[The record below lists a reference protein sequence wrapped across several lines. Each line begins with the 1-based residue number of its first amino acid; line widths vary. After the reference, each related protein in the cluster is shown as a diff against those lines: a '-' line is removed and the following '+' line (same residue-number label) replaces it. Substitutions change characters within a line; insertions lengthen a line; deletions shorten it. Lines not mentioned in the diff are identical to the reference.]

1 MIFGADFA
9 DFVDSADQELTS
21 YDHSD
26 GTLQN
31 RKVIATT
38 PAPIPPATE
47 APGVFDGLCTDGVG
61 NIWVARWSD
70 GRVVGY
76 TPEGEIICNIN
87 VPGARNV
94 TIPCFGGEPF
104 LLCPGQ

>member
-1 MIFGADFA
+1 MLTCPDYI
-9 DFVDSADQELTS
+9 DSADQEVLS
-21 YDHSD
+21 FDYSN
-26 GTLQN
+26 GALEN

-38 PAPIPPATE
+38 PPPLAPATD

-76 TPEGEIICNIN
+76 TPEGKIICNIN

-94 TIPCFGGEPF
+94 TIPCFGGKT
-104 LLCPGQ
+104 LRSTTRG